1 MSNLKV
7 LFQEDRL
14 KRKRE
19 EAVVDDQMEHD
30 LTLPQTEPSTLRTP
44 WATTD
49 RSDFYALKEIPRLK
63 RGSAAAM
70 SLHATSEELTY
81 SHLENRGLDTKI
93 RMSLRVITR

>member
-1 MSNLKV
+1 M
-7 LFQEDRL
+7 
-14 KRKRE
+14 KRARE
-19 EAVVDDQMEHD
+19 QSAVDEQIEHD

-63 RGSAAAM
+63 RGVGAAA

-81 SHLENRGLDTKI
+81 APLERRGMENKI
-93 RMSLRVITR
+93 RISLRCITR